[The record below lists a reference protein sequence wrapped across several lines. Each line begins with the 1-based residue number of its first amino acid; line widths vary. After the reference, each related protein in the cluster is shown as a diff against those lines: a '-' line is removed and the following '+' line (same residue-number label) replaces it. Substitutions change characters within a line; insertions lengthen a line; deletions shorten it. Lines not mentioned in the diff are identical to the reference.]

1 MKLRWMAPAF
11 AALALAVASEA
22 APFRIWDEV
31 VHSSIASDRSD
42 IACLDGAE
50 LGAHADARAAA
61 HLAPWDSV
69 VYPAF
74 EPVVIIAARSEA
86 LLIPIGPAR
95 PGASTLPVPEAT
107 TLVFVGLALA
117 GVASGRKLFKR

>member
-1 MKLRWMAPAF
+1 
-11 AALALAVASEA
+11 V
-22 APFRIWDEV
+22 D
-31 VHSSIASDRSD
+31 
-42 IACLDGAE
+42 
-50 LGAHADARAAA
+50 
-61 HLAPWDSV
+61 
-69 VYPAF
+69 PAF